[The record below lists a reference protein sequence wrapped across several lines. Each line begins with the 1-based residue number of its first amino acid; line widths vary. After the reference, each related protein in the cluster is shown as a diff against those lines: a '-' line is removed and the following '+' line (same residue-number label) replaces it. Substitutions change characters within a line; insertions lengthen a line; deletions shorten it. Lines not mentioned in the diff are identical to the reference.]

1 MVAWQCQGLGPAL
14 TPLTTSGMAL
24 ECPLVSRPRHASCD
38 LVTRA
43 LMDNS
48 CPCSVR
54 CPLFSTRPG
63 APSVSPKLRAIM
75 GSPQILR
82 MNLSMDSMTAQGSGL
97 RGV

>member
-43 LMDNS
+43 LMEI
-48 CPCSVR
+48 CPGKGVLKR
-54 CPLFSTRPG
+54 EKFPNTRKHFHCQVCGEPW
-63 APSVSPKLRAIM
+63 KH
-75 GSPQILR
+75 
-82 MNLSMDSMTAQGSGL
+82 
-97 RGV
+97 RGQHNHHRLNGHAFEQALGRW

>member
-43 LMDNS
+43 LRKAPDLLCALS
-48 CPCSVR
+48 PPQSPFRGLLCVR
-54 CPLFSTRPG
+54 CD
-63 APSVSPKLRAIM
+63 LRA
-75 GSPQILR
+75 SCVL
-82 MNLSMDSMTAQGSGL
+82 LSGPSG
-97 RGV
+97 